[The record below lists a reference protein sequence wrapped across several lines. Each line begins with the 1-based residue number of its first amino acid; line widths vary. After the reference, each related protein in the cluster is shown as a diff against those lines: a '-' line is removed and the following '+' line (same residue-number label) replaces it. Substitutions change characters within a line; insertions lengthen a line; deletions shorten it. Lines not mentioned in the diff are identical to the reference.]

1 MSRTILI
8 FVKFTTTIAAVI
20 CSHIDVIYVNLL
32 NHNLPFLGDQ
42 ITLHIY
48 LLSYMPLACFPNLL
62 LLLNIRNQR
71 IEIFPLTLFF
81 FPIIENLEICIFI
94 FLEIIDFDRE
104 REGRCLQLTKATI
117 KTTAQTLLLL
127 AD

>member
-20 CSHIDVIYVNLL
+20 SSHIDVIYVNLL

-48 LLSYMPLACFPNLL
+48 LLSYMALACFPNLL

-104 REGRCLQLTKATI
+104 RERRCLQLTTATI